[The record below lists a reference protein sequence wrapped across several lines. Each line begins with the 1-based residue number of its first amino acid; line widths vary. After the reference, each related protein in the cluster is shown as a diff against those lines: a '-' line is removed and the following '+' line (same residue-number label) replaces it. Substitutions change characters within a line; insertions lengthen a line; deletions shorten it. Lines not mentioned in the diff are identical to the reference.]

1 MRDLWFLSKKRSFG
15 KGAVPSFGA
24 EVMKIMD
31 TNDMMHQLKNF
42 TLHASRFTL
51 HASPGFNL
59 VEISLALMVV
69 AIGLLSVLSLF
80 PAGLDQNVRSVGD
93 THAALFAGEVL
104 NGLRAHAETNWDG
117 IGNSITNLFVA
128 ADSTW
133 NNPGELDPHLNNT
146 IRTNV
151 YRRQSNTNIVDHAFR
166 YRLQITTNDKIKAA
180 TLQVWNG
187 QFGSI
192 SNPIIFYTEF
202 YKFE

>member
-1 MRDLWFLSKKRSFG
+1 MGEFAKNFRDLIVFDSKCRQVVFIMKFVTPILPHTHIPTHPHTSSPSSRS
-15 KGAVPSFGA
+15 
-24 EVMKIMD
+24 
-31 TNDMMHQLKNF
+31 
-42 TLHASRFTL
+42 
-51 HASPGFNL
+51 GFNL